1 MIERG
6 KQTLYNNL
14 VETSLSVVDE
24 KLKRNTGIADRR
36 DAMAHRYY
44 FHATINRLRYD
55 DCLLN
60 LQREFY
66 LQPDTI
72 VKELLQ
78 RQELVTHLVN
88 NKTTTAELRKL
99 YPWFNWVSKLI

>member
-1 MIERG
+1 MQRG

-14 VETSLSVVDE
+14 VTTSIRPSEVPH
-24 KLKRNTGIADRR
+24 KRNTEIESRR

-55 DCLLN
+55 DCLLS
-60 LQREFY
+60 LQKEFF

-72 VKELLQ
+72 VKELHT
-78 RQELVTHLVN
+78 RVELITNLAKNSV
-88 NKTTTAELRKL
+88 TTAELRKL
-99 YPWFNWVSKLI
+99 YPWFNWIGKFI